1 MHRLQELV
9 RLHRLRV
16 PVRQIATELGIGPN
30 TERSYRRIFDAA
42 GVLVGDPD
50 ALPDLEELRTIVDT
64 VKPRATP
71 KQETSSVAK
80 WQPRIEALLKGGAKP
95 KAIFDC
101 LCREDKDFQGHYN
114 AVKRLCR
121 RLGELTG
128 PAAEDVVIPIDAPL
142 GEAQIDFGYV
152 GLLYDPA
159 AGRERKAWVF
169 VMVLAHSRRMVA
181 RIAFDQSVDTWL
193 RLHVEAFDELG
204 GVPSMWVPD
213 NLKAAVIRAAFGAG
227 EVVALNRTYR
237 ELARHY
243 GARIDPTPPRSPE
256 KKGRVESAVK
266 YIKSSWLSTLGI
278 DDRAVDRARASL
290 QQWVDQTANARV
302 HGTTR
307 RRPAEL
313 FAAEE
318 QAALLPLPAVRYQPV
333 IWKQALVHRDTHFEF
348 QRRPYSVPYRF
359 IGKKVWV
366 RADPE
371 SVLVYHD
378 DVRIAAHARSGPGP
392 RSTQKGHLPED
403 RAEYGNRCRPHWEER
418 AAAIGPEVADFVA
431 RVFDQDDVISMLKQ
445 VQAIVTH
452 LEKFPRARAIAA
464 CRRAAFYDA
473 FRYLTVK
480 QILRDGLDLQPL
492 PIAVIADDQAAA
504 EAPAPTT
511 YRFARNLRDLIQ
523 QPLET
528 THEPQ

>member
-9 RLHRLRV
+9 RLHRLRL
-16 PVRQIATELGIGPN
+16 PARQIARELGVGPN
-30 TERSYRRIFDAA
+30 TERSYRRIFAAA
-42 GVLVGDPD
+42 GILEGDPH
-50 ALPDLEELRTIVDT
+50 ALPDLEELRAIVDA
-64 VKPRATP
+64 VSPRTPP
-71 KQETSSVAK
+71 KQETSTITK
-80 WQPRIEALLKGGAKP
+80 WQPRIQELLKGGARP

-101 LCREDKDFQGHYN
+101 LCREDRDFRGSLS

-121 RLGELTG
+121 RLQGVAG
-128 PAAEDVVIPIDAPL
+128 PTAEDVVIPIDAPL

-181 RIAFDQSVDTWL
+181 RIAFDQTVDTWL

-204 GVPSMWVPD
+204 GVPSVWVPD
-213 NLKAAVIRAAFGAG
+213 NLKAAVIRAAFGVDDPA
-227 EVVALNRTYR
+227 ALNRSYR

-266 YIKSSWLSTLGI
+266 YIKSSWLSTLGV
-278 DDRAVDRARASL
+278 DDRAVDRAHASL
-290 QQWVDQTANARV
+290 QAWVTETANARV

-307 RRPAEL
+307 LRPQEVFDAQERS
-313 FAAEE
+313 
-318 QAALLPLPAVRYQPV
+318 ALLPLPAQRYQPV
-333 IWKQALVHRDTHFEF
+333 LWKQALVHRDAHLEF
-348 QRRPYSVPYRF
+348 QRRLYSVPYRF
-359 IGKKVWV
+359 IGKQVWI

-371 SVLVYHD
+371 SVVVYHED
-378 DVRIAAHARSGPGP
+378 LRIAAHARRGPGL
-392 RSTQKGHLPED
+392 RSTQKGHLPEA
-403 RAEYGNRCRPHWEER
+403 RAEYGNRCRPHWEAR
-418 AAAIGPEVADFVA
+418 AAAIGPEVASFVA
-431 RVFDQDDVISMLKQ
+431 RVFDQDDVLSMLRT
-445 VQAIVTH
+445 VQSIVTH
-452 LEKFPRARAIAA
+452 LEKFPRERAIAA

-473 FRYLTVK
+473 YRYATVK

-492 PIAVIADDQAAA
+492 PIAVIAADEAAA
-504 EAPAPTT
+504 PTS
-511 YRFARNLRDLIQ
+511 YRFARNLRDLLQ

>member
-9 RLHRLRV
+9 RLHRLRL
-16 PVRQIATELGIGPN
+16 PVRQIADELGIGPN
-30 TERSYRRIFDAA
+30 TERDYRRIFDDA
-42 GVLVGDPD
+42 GLLVGDPD
-50 ALPDLEELRTIVDT
+50 VLPDLEELRAIVD
-64 VKPRATP
+64 KARPKATP

-80 WQPRIEALLKGGAKP
+80 WQERIEALRKGGAKP

-101 LCREDKDFQGHYN
+101 LGRENKDFQGSYN

-121 RLGELTG
+121 RLEELAG
-128 PAAEDVVIPIDAPL
+128 PTADDVVIPIDAPL
-142 GEAQIDFGYV
+142 GEAQIDFGYL
-152 GLLYDPA
+152 GHLYDPA
-159 AGRERKAWVF
+159 AGRLRKAWVF
-169 VMVLAHSRRMVA
+169 VMVLAHSRQLVA
-181 RIAFDQSVDTWL
+181 RIAFDQAVDTWL
-193 RLHVEAFDELG
+193 RLHVEAFEELG
-204 GVPSMWVPD
+204 GVPSVWVPD
-213 NLKAAVIRAAFGAG
+213 NLKAAVIRAAFGAD
-227 EVVALNRTYR
+227 EHAELNRSYR

-266 YIKSSWLSTLGI
+266 YIKSSWLSTLGV

-290 QQWVDQTANARV
+290 QVWVAETANARL

-307 RRPAEL
+307 RRPDEI

-318 QAALLPLPAVRYQPV
+318 RSALLPLPAQRYQPV
-333 IWKQALVHRDTHFEF
+333 IWKRALVHRDAHLEF
-348 QRRPYSVPYRF
+348 LRRLYSVPFRF
-359 IGKKVWV
+359 IGKQVWV

-371 SVLVYHD
+371 SVVVYHE
-378 DVRIAAHARSGPGP
+378 DVRIAAHARRGPGS
-392 RSTQKGHLPED
+392 RSTQQGHLPEE

-418 AAAIGPEVADFVA
+418 AAAIGPEVADFIA
-431 RVFDQDDVISMLKQ
+431 RVFDQDDVLSMLRT
-445 VQAIVTH
+445 VQSIVTH
-452 LEKFPRARAIAA
+452 LEKFPRERAIAA

-473 FRYLTVK
+473 FRLQTVK

-492 PIAVIADDQAAA
+492 PIAMLADDEAAA
-504 EAPAPTT
+504 GAAAGTS